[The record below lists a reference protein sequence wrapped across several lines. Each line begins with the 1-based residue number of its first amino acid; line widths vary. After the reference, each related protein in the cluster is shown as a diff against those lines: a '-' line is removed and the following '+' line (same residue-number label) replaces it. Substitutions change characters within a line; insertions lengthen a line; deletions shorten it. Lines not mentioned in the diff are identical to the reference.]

1 MGASLAHSN
10 HDDDSLLMG
19 WLVLFYSF
27 WRAAENFCCS
37 MKVVCVGLSAL
48 EGALR
53 TTYVYASHMMKKV
66 EVWGEWRPN
75 QDLAR
80 LGSYSFQEI

>member
-1 MGASLAHSN
+1 
-10 HDDDSLLMG
+10 
-19 WLVLFYSF
+19 
-27 WRAAENFCCS
+27 